1 VPQIKALLGGK
12 IIRDSGGLTLRWEP
26 GVVTVEFINGRQ
38 QVIKYW
44 LESDSYIFTSKV
56 VGRAIVERIGPERIA
71 KEVLLRNRV
80 SDVVI
85 FRLTDAGI
93 NGRIEQ
99 RAVTLQPEELRFYLG
114 LLARES
120 DRFEYLLTGRD
131 VH

>member
-1 VPQIKALLGGK
+1 MPQIKALLGGRM
-12 IIRDSGGLTLRWEP
+12 IRDRGGLTFRWEP
-26 GVVTVEFINGRQ
+26 GVVTVEFINGRKQ
-38 QVIKYW
+38 TIKYW
-44 LESDSYIFTSKV
+44 IEGDSYVFASRV
-56 VGRAIVERIGPERIA
+56 AGRAIVERIGEERIA
-71 KEVLLRNRV
+71 KEVLLRNRA

-93 NGRIEQ
+93 TGRIEQ
-99 RAVTLQPEELRFYLG
+99 RAATLQPEELRFYLG